1 MMPFAIW
8 VMLVVCLLL
17 GGGLSWLIGRF
28 LSRALLRGLWLAM
41 IISFIWVLWP
51 AIELRMGWR
60 EGNGFEGVAEVFLA
74 FFFILPTFLASVL
87 GGWLGLRHKARS
99 IAE

>member
-1 MMPFAIW
+1 MPLAIW
-8 VMLVVCLLL
+8 IMLAVCLLL
-17 GGGLSWLIGRF
+17 GGLLSWAIGRF

-41 IISFIWVLWP
+41 IISFVWVLWP

-74 FFFILPTFLASVL
+74 VFFILPTFMASVL
-87 GGWLGLRHKARS
+87 GGLLGLRHKARS
-99 IAE
+99 LAE